1 MRGRALSCVVH
12 GGEPCTSG
20 AEVINRELGA
30 PSPAL
35 KNDEEAYSDAGNKQD
50 GNERE
55 KYVEAKDQPLTQ
67 GRAGNL

>member
-1 MRGRALSCVVH
+1 
-12 GGEPCTSG
+12 
-20 AEVINRELGA
+20 
-30 PSPAL
+30 L
-35 KNDEEAYSDAGNKQD
+35 KKDEEAYSDAGNKQD